1 MIGSRTGS
9 GWLTGLLAVLLI
21 FCVGF
26 AAPLFAQ
33 EAVPTPV
40 PVVEP
45 GDPHATPA
53 GEHHGLTAH
62 SPVIYD
68 GTYFKI
74 NNSMVASWI
83 VAALLILGARLAT
96 RNIKEVPEGAQNF
109 WEWMVESLYNFL
121 EGLIGSDLVKK
132 TFWFF
137 ATIFIFILF
146 TNWAGLIPG
155 VGTVGLGTTDAEGH
169 FHLTKPLLRGANA
182 DMNMT
187 MAMAM
192 LFFLFWTI
200 WALQANGIQGFIL
213 HLFGPKGDTTGLL
226 KVLMIVVF
234 IGVGFLEV
242 VTIFFRPVTLSFR
255 LYGNVFAGENMLE
268 TMAHMGGA
276 WLGWLLPIPFYF
288 LELLVGLVQALVFM
302 LLTAVFTLLIC
313 EHDEEHA
320 SH

>member
-1 MIGSRTGS
+1 MIASRAGS
-9 GWLTGLLAVLLI
+9 GWLAGLLAIVLI
-21 FCVGF
+21 FCGGG
-26 AAPLFAQ
+26 ATSLFAQ
-33 EAVPTPV
+33 EAVPTPTPI
-40 PVVEP
+40 PVVEQ
-45 GDPHATPA
+45 GTPHA
-53 GEHHGLTAH
+53 EEEHGLTQHA
-62 SPVIYD
+62 PVIYD
-68 GTYFKI
+68 GKYFKI
-74 NNSMVASWI
+74 NNSMIASWV

-121 EGLIGSDLVKK
+121 EGLVGSELVKK

-155 VGTVGLGTTDAEGH
+155 VGTLGFGTTDAEGH
-169 FHLTKPLLRGANA
+169 FHLTRPFLRGANA

-226 KVLMIVVF
+226 KVLMVVVF

-242 VTIFFRPVTLSFR
+242 VTIAFRPITLSFR
-255 LYGNVFAGENMLE
+255 LFGNVFAGENMLE
-268 TMAHMGGA
+268 TMAHMGGT
-276 WLGWLLPIPFYF
+276 WFGWLLPIPFYF